1 MESLRAME
9 ITIMRPEVGGQK
21 STQKGA
27 QKSSVRRGIG
37 GQKRWSQKGGQKILM
52 DGLVERLVDRLVEI
66 RKRSTLRGG
75 FRQRR
80 LPAVFFGG
88 GIG

>member
-52 DGLVERLVDRLVEI
+52 DGLVERLVEI